1 MVLPRVAPVILVAVG
16 VIIFQ
21 VLPGMRGTLTV
32 IPIIVFGPAVATFGY
47 VRDIIGLA
55 ATPSGVVT
63 LDLMWV

>member
-1 MVLPRVAPVILVAVG
+1 MVLPRVAPVILAAVG

-32 IPIIVFGPAVATFGY
+32 IPIIVFRPVVATFGY
-47 VRDIIGLA
+47 VRHIIDLA